1 MKIFEK
7 LKNIFKKEKEEDKL
21 TAESLFPDKEPTEHS
36 CNGCLIEPYCTK
48 VGGPLSLCNYAID
61 ITGYDKDK
69 DTILIIDDNKGVI
82 SFLMDDIEYFD
93 ENNIIDLKSVNVIT
107 ISGAH
112 AAFTLELLYT
122 KLERLSVKWAII
134 DITLG
139 GSTMTEKGNLKYTGV
154 DVFEMINKN
163 KNTPKDFK
171 FLFYTGN
178 NLNPYIKSNEKLIN
192 QFKNITGDSIKDYVL
207 FKTSM
212 DIDSRRKYIIEH
224 IF

>member
-1 MKIFEK
+1 
-7 LKNIFKKEKEEDKL
+7 
-21 TAESLFPDKEPTEHS
+21 
-36 CNGCLIEPYCTK
+36 
-48 VGGPLSLCNYAID
+48 
-61 ITGYDKDK
+61 
-69 DTILIIDDNKGVI
+69 
-82 SFLMDDIEYFD
+82 
-93 ENNIIDLKSVNVIT
+93 
-107 ISGAH
+107 
-112 AAFTLELLYT
+112 
-122 KLERLSVKWAII
+122 
-134 DITLG
+134 
-139 GSTMTEKGNLKYTGV
+139 MTEKGNLKYTGV

>member
-7 LKNIFKKEKEEDKL
+7 LKNIFKKEEDKL

-36 CNGCLIEPYCTK
+36 CKGCLIEPYCTK
-48 VGGPLSLCNYAID
+48 VGGQSNLCKYAID
-61 ITGYDKDK
+61 IKGYDKNK

-82 SFLMDDIEYFD
+82 SFLMDDIEYLD
-93 ENNIIDLKSVNVIT
+93 EEKIINLKTINVIT
-107 ISGAH
+107 ISGTH
-112 AAFTLELLYT
+112 AAFTLELLYS
-122 KLERLSVKWAII
+122 KLEKLSIKWAII

-139 GSTMTEKGNLKYTGV
+139 GSAMTEKGNLKYTGV

-212 DIDSRRKYIIEH
+212 DIEKRRKYITKH